1 MAGEMLL
8 VVCVVLASVSVII
21 EVVVGVVGADT
32 RPQQQHLIG
41 HQPA

>member
-1 MAGEMLL
+1 MAGEMLLL

-21 EVVVGVVGADT
+21 EVVVGVDI